1 MHRRLSIGAVLAIAG
16 VLLAQLAAP
25 SPSAAQTYSGT
36 GTPAIPGTRTP
47 EQSPATAAP
56 APVPTANPPAPAGSS
71 PAIGSGTSAPAP
83 GLSFGA
89 APAPLV
95 SPNR

>member
-1 MHRRLSIGAVLAIAG
+1 MHRNLSATAALAIAALG
-16 VLLAQLAAP
+16 LAQIAAP
-25 SPSAAQTYSGT
+25 SPSLAQTYLGT

-47 EQSPATAAP
+47 EQSPATSVQVP
-56 APVPTANPPAPAGSS
+56 AFSAPPASPSGPAVSGS
-71 PAIGSGTSAPAP
+71 TTAPEP

-89 APAPLV
+89 APAPIV